1 MSEGQISENSMMTP
15 QQGADSVPGTDD
27 GVPPADVAQQVPQG
41 MPEDSSQDAAD
52 RSGVPSDED
61 DLGGAT

>member
-1 MSEGQISENSMMTP
+1 M
-15 QQGADSVPGTDD
+15 
-27 GVPPADVAQQVPQG
+27 AQQVPQG
-41 MPEDSSQDAAD
+41 MPEDYSQDAAD